1 MEPGA
6 PGSLDGCGTVRPT
19 RRRIMS
25 ESKPPAT
32 APLRLPP
39 LDLCIGGAWRPAASG
54 ARRTTL
60 DPATAQPIAAVA
72 DGDAADVDAA
82 VRAAQT
88 ALGGAWGRMPAA
100 ERGKL
105 LWKVGD
111 LLLQHADE
119 LAALESADTG
129 KPLAEARSIDV
140 VLAAD
145 VFHYYAGAATKIE
158 GTTIPVRGPF
168 LAYTLRE
175 PVGVVGAITPWN
187 FPLLLAARKL
197 AAALAAG
204 NAVIHKPAPETPL
217 SALRMVELAYA
228 AGFPAGAWN
237 VVTGDGPTAGAA
249 LVDHAGV
256 GAVAFTGST
265 AVGREIMRR
274 CAAGPKKVSLELGG
288 KSPHIVLADA
298 DLDAAARA
306 AMLGIFYNQGEVC
319 TAGSRLLVEA
329 SIHDRFMEMLLERSR
344 KVQPGDPRDAST
356 RLGPLVSEK
365 QLATVQ
371 RYVDLGTK
379 EGARL
384 VLGGHRSATPNA
396 AGYYFEPTIFDAV
409 QPHMT
414 IAREEI
420 FGPVLATLQ
429 FGSLDE
435 AVDVANAVDFGLAA
449 GIWTRDVAV
458 AHALAR
464 RLQAGTVWVN
474 CYNMYDAAAPYGGY
488 KASGFGRESGMA
500 ALDFYTQTKT
510 VWVNVSTGE
519 KKRG

>member
-1 MEPGA
+1 
-6 PGSLDGCGTVRPT
+6 
-19 RRRIMS
+19 MS
-25 ESKPPAT
+25 DTKNAAPAT
-32 APLRLPP
+32 LRLPP
-39 LDLCIGGAWRPAASG
+39 LDLCIAGEWRPALAG
-54 ARRTTL
+54 TRRATI
-60 DPATAQPIAAVA
+60 DPSTAKPIAEVA
-72 DGDAADVDAA
+72 DGGAADVDAA
-82 VRAAQT
+82 ARAAHA
-88 ALGGAWGRMPAA
+88 ALAGAWGRMPAA
-100 ERGKL
+100 ERGRL
-105 LWKVGD
+105 LWKIGD
-111 LLLQHADE
+111 LLLEHADE
-119 LAALESADTG
+119 LAVLESADTG

-140 VLAAD
+140 PLSAD

-158 GTTIPVRGPF
+158 GATIPVRGPF

-187 FPLLLAARKL
+187 FPMLLASRKL

-204 NAVIHKPAPETPL
+204 NAVVHKPAPETPL
-217 SALRMVELAYA
+217 TALRLAELALG
-228 AGFPAGAWN
+228 AGFPPGVWN

-249 LVDHAGV
+249 LVDHPGV
-256 GAVAFTGST
+256 GAIAFTGST
-265 AVGREIMRR
+265 SVGREIMRR

-298 DLDAAARA
+298 DLEAAARST
-306 AMLGIFYNQGEVC
+306 MLGIFYNQGEVC
-319 TAGSRLLVEA
+319 TAGSRLFVDA
-329 SIHDRFMEMLLERSR
+329 SIHDRFMEMLLDRSR
-344 KVQPGDPRDAST
+344 KLQPGDPREAST

-365 QLATVQ
+365 HLATVQ
-371 RYVDLGTK
+371 RYVDLGQK

-384 VLGGHRSATPNA
+384 VLGGHRSATPNP

-409 QPHMT
+409 EPHMT

-429 FGSLDE
+429 FASLDE
-435 AVDVANAVDFGLAA
+435 LVEAANAVDFGLAA
-449 GIWTRDVAV
+449 GIWTRDVAT

-474 CYNMYDAAAPYGGY
+474 TYNMYDAAAPYGGY

-510 VWVNVSTGE
+510 VWVNVATGE
-519 KKRG
+519 KQRG